1 VGRKNHNPSI
11 ARKIIRNL
19 KRGQSPESLFPL
31 TQNITDPYY
40 HSISFFNLAS
50 FNSNDIEQSQSWFNL
65 GLKDFDK
72 VHQSWRRVELLGEL
86 SKILKRV
93 ENGSLK
99 NSQYAL
105 LLSYSMR
112 EKNQDTKDF
121 FVKNSKNFP
130 TSMLKEMLKKAV
142 RLKEHEFVVSKAIL
156 RSLINRDETRK
167 LVNQVLELESKTKI
181 KLLGYIHLQFNK
193 LKIEISPTALEL
205 ALTIK
210 DLDEY
215 LNYLVRVCSTTQ
227 DLDALSELDLA
238 PDILLAIAVRADRK
252 GWPDF
257 YHKYLLKAKSS
268 IDSLAPS
275 DTKDR
280 LLFKYEKSKIGLI
293 PQISKPINVQSF
305 DFPLV
310 EKGKHTLGLFNTYEG
325 NWNHPHFKAVYKAS
339 KLCSAFDLD
348 LALIAFPKISP
359 EKLMKEVN
367 KEMRVTKD
375 DFLAA
380 LFSLKRVMLFENDI
394 EESLV
399 GQKVV
404 TTSNPDKDKTDLPS
418 GKLCMV
424 MGLGPKGLPKSYLKK
439 SNYHFEL
446 TGSNVA
452 FETGTAMGAISS
464 ELGSRID
471 AS

>member
-1 VGRKNHNPSI
+1 MSRKNHNPSI
-11 ARKIIRNL
+11 ARKILRNL

-31 TQNITDPYY
+31 TRNITDSYY
-40 HSISFFNLAS
+40 NSISFFNLAS

-93 ENGSLK
+93 ENDSIK
-99 NSQYAL
+99 KSQYAL

-121 FVKNSKNFP
+121 FVKSSKNFP
-130 TSMLKEMLKKAV
+130 VSMLKQMLEKAV
-142 RLKEHEFVVSKAIL
+142 RLKEHEFAASKAII
-156 RSLINRDETRK
+156 RSWINKGEPRDV
-167 LVNQVLELESKTKI
+167 VNQVLSVDSKIKI

-205 ALTIK
+205 ALPVK
-210 DLDEY
+210 NLDEH

-227 DLDALSELDLA
+227 DLETLSELAL
-238 PDILLAIAVRADRK
+238 PSDILLAIAVRADRK

-257 YHKYLLKAKSS
+257 YHKYLSEAESA
-268 IDSLAPS
+268 IDSLEPS

-280 LLFKYEKSKIGLI
+280 LLSKYEKAKSGLT
-293 PQISKPINVQSF
+293 PQTSDTTNVQSF

-310 EKGKHTLGLFNTYEG
+310 EKGKHTLGLFNTYGG

-367 KEMRVTKD
+367 KEMRVTKN